1 MCDTAWM
8 REAADGIADNLGGI
22 IHDGKDVSCEL
33 RKAADELDR
42 LQSFIDDA
50 FAMHSNLDLD
60 VENVRN
66 NREPKT

>member
-1 MCDTAWM
+1 MIDVVWM
-8 REAADGIADNLGGI
+8 RGAADGIANNLGGI

-33 RKAADELDR
+33 RKAADEIDR

-50 FAMHSNLDLD
+50 FEVHSNLDLD

-66 NREPKT
+66 IKEPTK